1 MFFGYGLFAAE
12 RKDYKEC
19 DNEAVDSGS
28 LCKST
33 AQKESCSYI
42 ALSLRLTSDGLG
54 SLSCGKT
61 YTYTCACACKNGN
74 TKIGRASCRERVFR
88 AV

>member
-1 MFFGYGLFAAE
+1 MMRSAIT
-12 RKDYKEC
+12 
-19 DNEAVDSGS
+19 
-28 LCKST
+28 ST

-42 ALSLRLTSDGLG
+42 ALSLGLTSDGLG

-74 TKIGRASCRERVFR
+74 TSA
-88 AV
+88 

>member
-1 MFFGYGLFAAE
+1 MFFVYGLFAAE

-28 LCKST
+28 LCEGT
-33 AQKESCSYI
+33 AQKESCSYT
-42 ALSLRLTSDGLG
+42 ALSLGLTSDRLG

-61 YTYTCACACKNGN
+61 YTYTCACARKNGN
-74 TKIGRASCRERVFR
+74 SSA
-88 AV
+88 